1 MFMNLR
7 IKIEPDLTVVA
18 QPGDGLDAKEIY

>member
-18 QPGDGLDAKEIY
+18 QTSNSLDAKEIY